1 MSMVKGDKFTL
12 AQWASAVK
20 NPVATRYMPKHVVE
34 ALDQFQRVCKE
45 AGIPVL
51 VVTNINKETQAEWD
65 FGSNP
70 AEVTGQMIMAR
81 ATVMED
87 PSHASEAALTVMNL
101 MKSQM

>member
-20 NPVATRYMPKHVVE
+20 NPVAIRNTPIAV
-34 ALDQFQRVCKE
+34 AQAQAAFLQVCKE
-45 AGIPVL
+45 FGIPVL
-51 VVTNINKETQAEWD
+51 LVTNINKETQAEWD